1 MISHAQT
8 IVETTTAAVDPA
20 VDARIWLG
28 LAAAGLSALAAMS
41 PEARAAIDASLD
53 ETLSLTNAADSSGQV
68 FAWLRERITPGAHD
82 TLAQQLEDAIV
93 AKADALSAADPV
105 HLVATPCAVA
115 R

>member
-8 IVETTTAAVDPA
+8 IAETTSAAVDQA

-28 LAAAGLSALAAMS
+28 LAAAGLSALAALS
-41 PEARAAIDASLD
+41 PEARAAIDAALD
-53 ETLSLTNAADSSGQV
+53 EAMSLTNAADASGQV
-68 FAWLRERITPGAHD
+68 FAWMRERITPGPRD
-82 TLAQQLEDAIV
+82 TLTQQLEDAIL